1 MEDRLALVFALLV
14 IHNGVMETPRVI
26 VGRLQCSF
34 RSEWG
39 ANIVGID
46 RRIGNRPALI
56 LICSQ
61 IRKTIFPRTRTEVN
75 VAPSPEPERL
85 ARRSTAETRVLSP

>member
-46 RRIGNRPALI
+46 RRIGNRPAFDSDLFPD
-56 LICSQ
+56 SQ
-61 IRKTIFPRTRTEVN
+61 TLRP
-75 VAPSPEPERL
+75 AS
-85 ARRSTAETRVLSP
+85 AGSRSHTHPPDGL